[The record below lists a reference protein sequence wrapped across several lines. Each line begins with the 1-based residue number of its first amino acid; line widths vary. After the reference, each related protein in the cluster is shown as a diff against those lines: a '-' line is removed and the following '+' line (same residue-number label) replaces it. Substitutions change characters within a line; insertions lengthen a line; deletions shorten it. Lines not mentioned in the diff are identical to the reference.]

1 MPNVEQPER
10 KRKKK
15 VSELSAY
22 ENKSE
27 TTALVPSVRE
37 KRNYIF
43 PENTLTLK

>member
-1 MPNVEQPER
+1 MVPNVEQP
-10 KRKKK
+10 RKKK
-15 VSELSAY
+15 SLELPTY

-37 KRNYIF
+37 KRNHIF